1 MRKRFA
7 VLVAAAFVALSG
19 VAACGGG
26 VEEKVRQRVDE
37 EVQQGKQRA
46 QEKVDQEVQK
56 AMKTVEQGVQKARK
70 QVEEKAGEKQ

>member
-56 AMKTVEQGVQKARK
+56 AKKKVEQGVQKARK

>member
-56 AMKTVEQGVQKARK
+56 AKKKVEQGVQKARK
-70 QVEEKAGEKQ
+70 QVEEKGGEKQ

>member
-46 QEKVDQEVQK
+46 QERIDQEVQK
-56 AMKTVEQGVQKARK
+56 AKKQVEKEVQKAK
-70 QVEEKAGEKQ
+70 QQVEGGGGESQ